1 MPQVYDIFTVK
12 EKEIH
17 GMTGEEFEDLIGDMY
32 KIHGFEV
39 FPTAKT
45 NDYGADLILK
55 TVSGTICV
63 QAKRQTANVGI
74 KAVQEVYGS
83 MAKYGAACGIVITT
97 AGFSAQAVELSK
109 YCGVTLINGTQIL
122 ATVIAEQGIR
132 MQPLQ
137 RIRRLYSRQNEI
149 IIDIGEHTLWG
160 NYPPK
165 IPESDLK
172 PIPPPTGF
180 VVLDNPVV
188 PEFIVVHDGR
198 PEDKSAPDY
207 WIYFKDYIKNV
218 ASSEIYSTWSRETI
232 LANVVAIIS
241 FTLNRVFT
249 EWYRSKGYNFTIT
262 STTAFDHKYIHE
274 RNVFDTISIAVD
286 EIFNTYIKRPPTAR
300 QPLLAQY
307 CDGVQTQCPGQMTQW
322 GSKNLGDQGLSYEEI
337 IRSFYGNNV
346 VFEKAPIVSGVPVS
360 FPGEVLQIGSK
371 GKDVRTIQNQLNS
384 ISRGYPAIPKVK
396 EDGIYGSAT
405 ANSVKEFQ
413 RIFGLPKSGVVD
425 FKTWYEISRVYVAVT
440 KIASLN
446 PTI

>member
-1 MPQVYDIFTVK
+1 MQDGFLTVSVVDSTNNFPIVDATVNVYSMATEDQASRTIFQNLKTDISGQIVGLNL
-12 EKEIH
+12 EAP
-17 GMTGEEFEDLIGDMY
+17 DLIY
-32 KIHGFEV
+32 SQQPSEV
-39 FPTAKT
+39 RP
-45 NDYGADLILK
+45 YSQYI
-55 TVSGTICV
+55 VEV
-63 QAKRQTANVGI
+63 I
-74 KAVQEVYGS
+74 KDGYE
-83 MAKYGAACGIVITT
+83 T
-97 AGFSAQAVELSK
+97 
-109 YCGVTLINGTQIL
+109 TLINGTQIL

-137 RIRRLYSRQNEI
+137 RSRRLYSRQNEI
-149 IIDIGEHTLWG
+149 IIDIGPHTLWG

-188 PEFIVVHDGR
+188 PEFVVVHDGM
-198 PEDKSAPDY
+198 PEDKNAPNY

-218 ASSEIYSTWSRETI
+218 ASSEIYSTWTRETI

-249 EWYRSKGYNFTIT
+249 EWYRSKGYTFTIT
-262 STTAFDHKYIHE
+262 STTAYDHKYIHE
-274 RNVFDTISIAVD
+274 RNVFDTISVAVD
-286 EIFNTYIKRPPTAR
+286 EIFNTFIKRPPTAR

-307 CDGVQTQCPGQMTQW
+307 CDGVKTQCPGQMTQW
-322 GSKNLGDQGLSYEEI
+322 GSKDLGDQGLSYEEI

-360 FPGEVLQIGSK
+360 FPGEVLQIGST
-371 GKDVRTIQNQLNS
+371 GKDVRTIQSQLNA
-384 ISRGYPAIPKVK
+384 ISNGYPAIPKIK
-396 EDGIYGSAT
+396 EDGIYNDAT

-413 RIFGLPKSGVVD
+413 RIFGLPQSGIVD

>member
-1 MPQVYDIFTVK
+1 MQDGFLTVNVVDSTNNFPIVDATVNVYSIATEDQASRTIFQNLKTDISGQIVGLNL
-12 EKEIH
+12 EAP
-17 GMTGEEFEDLIGDMY
+17 DLIYSQQPSDVRPY
-32 KIHGFEV
+32 SQYIVEV
-39 FPTAKT
+39 
-45 NDYGADLILK
+45 
-55 TVSGTICV
+55 
-63 QAKRQTANVGI
+63 I
-74 KAVQEVYGS
+74 KDGYE
-83 MAKYGAACGIVITT
+83 T
-97 AGFSAQAVELSK
+97 
-109 YCGVTLINGTQIL
+109 TLINGTQIL

-137 RIRRLYSRQNEI
+137 RSRRLYSRQNEI
-149 IIDIGEHTLWG
+149 IIDIGPHTLWG

-188 PEFIVVHDGR
+188 PEFVVVHDGM
-198 PEDKSAPDY
+198 PEDKNAPNY
-207 WIYFKDYIKNV
+207 WVYFKDYIKNV
-218 ASSEIYSTWSRETI
+218 ASSEIYSTWTRETI

-249 EWYRSKGYNFTIT
+249 EWYRSKGYTFTIT
-262 STTAFDHKYIHE
+262 STTAYDHKYIHE
-274 RNVFDTISIAVD
+274 RNVFDTISVAVD
-286 EIFNTYIKRPPTAR
+286 EIFNTFIKRPPTAR

-307 CDGVQTQCPGQMTQW
+307 CDGVKTQCPGQMTQW
-322 GSKNLGDQGLSYEEI
+322 GSKDLGDQGLSYEEI

-360 FPGEVLQIGSK
+360 FPGEVLQIGST
-371 GKDVRTIQNQLNS
+371 GKDVRTIQSQLNA
-384 ISRGYPAIPKVK
+384 ISNGYPAIPKIK
-396 EDGIYGSAT
+396 EDGIYNDAT

-413 RIFGLPKSGVVD
+413 RIFGLPQSGVVD